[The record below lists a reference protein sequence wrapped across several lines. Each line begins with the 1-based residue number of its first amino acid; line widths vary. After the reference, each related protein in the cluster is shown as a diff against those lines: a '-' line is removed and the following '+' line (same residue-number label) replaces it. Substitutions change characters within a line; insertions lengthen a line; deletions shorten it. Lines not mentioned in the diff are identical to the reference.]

1 MWERQ
6 FRRGEEGV
14 GTPNTHEK
22 TGVSFSMVTTERCR
36 RLPDGS
42 SIKNRFL

>member
-1 MWERQ
+1 V
-6 FRRGEEGV
+6 GKAIASEEKKGV

-22 TGVSFSMVTTERCR
+22 TGISVSVITTERCR

-42 SIKNRFL
+42 